1 MPLRDLTPQLRTRLR
16 RMERLVGLFV
26 VAAAGVILTG
36 FVYYL
41 YHTAESRGWFVPK
54 CPYYTFAESAEGL
67 QVGAPILLMGFSV
80 GEITRIEAQAPGS
93 YYKVFV
99 GFEVRRPYYGYIWTD
114 SKVRISSGDLLG
126 GRRLEVTVGSAGQPT
141 AYEKDGR
148 VREVLVDGK
157 KVPLEEVPQGV
168 GVDPLEE
175 PALADRAQKLVAQ
188 VEEAL
193 PGILAQVETVLGNA
207 AQLTEELGHLASE
220 ARPVL
225 ANVDKITGHLSDP
238 QGSLGEWLLTP
249 ELRAGLDEAL
259 SNLNTDL
266 ATLNETLANVGA
278 ITGSLKTQVEANDQI
293 LGEISSLVVE
303 ADDLVEGLKQHWLL
317 KSAFPPGER
326 MPPSP
331 ILEPLLA
338 PPSDDTRSE
347 DTE

>member
-1 MPLRDLTPQLRTRLR
+1 
-16 RMERLVGLFV
+16 MERLAGLFV
-26 VAAAGVILTG
+26 VAAAGVMLTG
-36 FVYYL
+36 FAYYL

-114 SKVRISSGDLLG
+114 SKVRIGSGDLLG

-141 AYEKDGR
+141 AYEEDGR
-148 VREVLVDGK
+148 VREVLIDGK
-157 KVPLEEVPQGV
+157 KVPLAEVPQGV
-168 GVDPLEE
+168 GVESLEE

-207 AQLTEELGHLASE
+207 SQFTEELDHLASE

-225 ANVDKITGHLSDP
+225 ANVDKITGQLSDP

-259 SNLNTDL
+259 SNLNADL
-266 ATLNETLANVGA
+266 ATLNETLTNVGA

-303 ADDLVEGLKQHWLL
+303 ADDLVEGLKRHWLL
-317 KSAFPPGER
+317 QSAFPVGER
-326 MPPSP
+326 MPPAP
-331 ILEPLLA
+331 LLEPLLA
-338 PPSDDTRSE
+338 PPSDDTR
-347 DTE
+347 

>member
-26 VAAAGVILTG
+26 VAAAGMTLIG
-36 FVYYL
+36 FAYYF
-41 YHTAESRGWFVPK
+41 YHTAESRGWFVPT

-126 GRRLEVTVGSAGQPT
+126 GRRLQVTVGSAGQPT
-141 AYEKDGR
+141 AYEEDGR
-148 VREVLVDGK
+148 VREVLIDGK
-157 KVPLEEVPQGV
+157 KVPLAEAPQGV

-207 AQLTEELGHLASE
+207 AQLSEELAHLASE

-225 ANVDKITGHLSDP
+225 ANVDEITGHLSDP

-249 ELRAGLDEAL
+249 ELREGLDEAL
-259 SNLNTDL
+259 SNLNADL

-293 LGEISSLVVE
+293 LAEISSLVVE
-303 ADDLVEGLKQHWLL
+303 ADELVQGLKRHWLL
-317 KSAFPPGER
+317 QSAFPVGER
-326 MPPSP
+326 MSPAP

-338 PPSDDTRSE
+338 PPSDDAPSAATP
-347 DTE
+347 